1 MRVCFGVAPLTKV
14 APYAEAVAGRNRGVW
29 PHSAQSPTFYYVQ
42 HTYSWKTT
50 EPFWLPPK
58 HPHTLGGVCRRKS
71 TKCLDLYHLHKKIKR
86 CINFV
91 FAFVCSNLRHKSNKI
106 IWERCICFQVA
117 CGELITLHSTDCLS
131 AALCYIVKFPLDKEV
146 VVTIIHGLL
155 PFSGLWNVSD
165 VLWNRNHQCKAVWAI
180 SKGIQQ
186 K

>member
-1 MRVCFGVAPLTKV
+1 MREQVLIFKQSSPLSGMTFPWQTLFFSEINLIFCCNWCTLYILV
-14 APYAEAVAGRNRGVW
+14 FSFLLFFLFRWWVW
-29 PHSAQSPTFYYVQ
+29 
-42 HTYSWKTT
+42 
-50 EPFWLPPK
+50 LR
-58 HPHTLGGVCRRKS
+58 LS
-71 TKCLDLYHLHKKIKR
+71 TKCLDLYHLHKKMKR

-117 CGELITLHSTDCLS
+117 CGELITLHSTDRLS
-131 AALCYIVKFPLDKEV
+131 AALCYIVKFPLHKEV

-165 VLWNRNHQCKAVWAI
+165 FLWNRNHQCKAVWAI